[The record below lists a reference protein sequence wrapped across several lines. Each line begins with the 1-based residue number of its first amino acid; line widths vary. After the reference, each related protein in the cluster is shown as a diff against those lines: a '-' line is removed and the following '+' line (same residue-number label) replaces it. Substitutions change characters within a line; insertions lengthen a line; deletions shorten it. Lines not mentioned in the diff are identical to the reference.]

1 MKCWTQKK
9 EMRKYFIER
18 SVGWFKDEQYNQS
31 VGTIFVSYDVMASY
45 FKTHYS
51 FNNLI
56 NHLSCVSYK
65 HTPQIESFFI
75 TFNKW
80 QLFNATM

>member
-18 SVGWFKDEQYNQS
+18 SVGWFKDEQYNRS

-56 NHLSCVSYK
+56 NHLSCLIHIRHRSKVFYYV
-65 HTPQIESFFI
+65 QQMA
-75 TFNKW
+75 TF
-80 QLFNATM
+80 